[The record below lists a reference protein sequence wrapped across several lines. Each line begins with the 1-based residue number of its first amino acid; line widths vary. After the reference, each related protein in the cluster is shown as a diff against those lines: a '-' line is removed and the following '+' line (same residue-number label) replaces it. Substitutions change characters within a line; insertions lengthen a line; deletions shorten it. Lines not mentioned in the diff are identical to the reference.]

1 VSSNRLLLIARH
13 LIETTAERAKPEE
26 LGSEITAVVRQ
37 LIGDR
42 PLRPGQAEAIEAI
55 LRQDTLAVLATGTG
69 KTLVYRVAGQL
80 LPGLT
85 VVVSPTLALQQD
97 QLAALSET
105 GPAAAVLNSL
115 QSSAGR
121 RRTLDLLGSGE
132 LEFLLLAPEQL
143 ARPEL
148 TDALRSQPPSLF
160 VVDEAHCVSAW
171 GHDFRPDYLA
181 LGSTIATLGST
192 TAARPRVLALTA
204 TASPRVR
211 EEIVGSLGMTDPAVV
226 VGEVDRPNIWLSAQ
240 LVVDADA
247 AEAEAITELLG
258 RSEQEAT
265 GAGIIYVAS
274 RRRSEEL
281 AEALR
286 AAGVT
291 ARHYHGA
298 LARRERTE
306 VHAGFRD
313 GSIPVVVATSAFGLG
328 IDKPDVRLVLHA
340 DPPASLDA
348 YYQEIGRAG
357 RDGEPARA
365 VLITR
370 PDGYA
375 LPHYFTT
382 REGPGPDDLRAVLAG
397 LATRPRRITAVADR
411 AGLSRARTRRAV
423 NALLA
428 VGAVTEGRD
437 GVARTGDEPPAEVAQ
452 RAHDTAERHRLQSET
467 AVELVRRYAETT
479 DCRRRLLLQLLGEPH
494 PQPCR
499 RCDNC
504 AAGTATEQEELRYPL
519 GSRVRH
525 PEWGEGIVQQYEQDR
540 LVVLFDEAGF
550 RTLSLSLVEEEQLLR
565 PVDSAR

>member
-1 VSSNRLLLIARH
+1 V
-13 LIETTAERAKPEE
+13 
-26 LGSEITAVVRQ
+26 
-37 LIGDR
+37 
-42 PLRPGQAEAIEAI
+42 

-85 VVVSPTLALQQD
+85 LVISPTLALQQD
-97 QLAALSET
+97 QLAALAEA

-115 QSSAGR
+115 QSSAER
-121 RRTLDLLGSGE
+121 RRTLEMLGSGR

-143 ARPEL
+143 AKPEL
-148 TDALRSQPPSLF
+148 AGALHSQPPSLF

-181 LGSTIATLGST
+181 LGPTIAALGST
-192 TAARPRVLALTA
+192 AAARPRVLALTA
-204 TASPRVR
+204 TASPRLR
-211 EEIVGSLGMTDPAVV
+211 EEVVCSLGMTDPAVV
-226 VGEVDRPNIWLSAQ
+226 VGEVDRPNIWLNAE

-247 AEAEAITELLG
+247 AEAEAIAELLG
-258 RSEQEAT
+258 RSEQETA
-265 GAGIIYVAS
+265 GAGIVYVAS

-286 AAGVT
+286 AAGLT
-291 ARHYHGA
+291 ARHYHGT

-340 DPPASLDA
+340 DPPANLDA

-375 LPHYFTT
+375 LPHYFTA
-382 REGPGPDDLRAVLAG
+382 REGPGLADLRAVLAA
-397 LATRPRRITAVADR
+397 LVDRPSRISTVAGR
-411 AGLSRARTRRAV
+411 AGLSRARARRAA

-428 VGAVTEGRD
+428 VGALAEGRD
-437 GVARTGDEPPAEVAQ
+437 GLARAGGGPDAELAQ
-452 RAHDTAERHRLQSET
+452 RAHDTAERHRRQGET

-494 PQPCR
+494 RRPCR

-504 AAGTATEQEELRYPL
+504 AAGTATEQLDLRYPL

-525 PEWGEGIVQQYEQDR
+525 PEWGVGIVQQYEQDR

-550 RTLSLSLVEEEQLLR
+550 RTLSLSLVDEADLLA
-565 PVDSAR
+565 PV